1 MNTKDVFLNISD
13 IASYIG
19 QNKWDFTTPF
29 TRLWKRADKATY
41 NSLISE
47 CSEEIEETKQQLK
60 HVDVQIQELQ
70 NMLDCKQITKRQ
82 FALKAKPFLQEQ
94 DNLKETIN
102 KKETKLDKVH
112 LAPNQIVEK
121 HLDEANLKLI
131 KEGTGTT
138 SEKQEQM
145 KQVLSEKG
153 LQSLEKDV
161 EGYIN
166 RSHGVRLED
175 SAVKMFE
182 RKMNVELDVSQK
194 FNKKLLRT
202 GNTTSFNWYVCG
214 KVDGLYIDY
223 SNYSN
228 SYIVEVKNRTKSF
241 FTSLRDYE
249 KTQIQ
254 LYMWM
259 LGIPHAKLVEKYDN
273 KIRITD
279 ISYDK
284 SYIEEIIS
292 DLIYFSELF
301 ENNFL
306 NSSNQNKLDFI
317 KLDDTQKQHF
327 LHNLYL
333 SKISQ
338 RKFDLMNEMD
348 DSDDI
353 DCLVE
358 DD

>member
-1 MNTKDVFLNISD
+1 MNSKDIYLNISD

-29 TRLWKRADKATY
+29 TRLWKRADKHVY
-41 NSLISE
+41 NSLIND
-47 CSEEIEETKQQLK
+47 CNNTIEEKK
-60 HVDVQIQELQ
+60 QELKNVDLQ
-70 NMLDCKQITKRQ
+70 IDELQKQLDSKQITKRQ
-82 FALKAKPFLQEQ
+82 FALKAKPFLHEQEF
-94 DNLKETIN
+94 LKNEIGIV
-102 KKETKLDKVH
+102 ETKVDKVN

-121 HLDEANLKLI
+121 HLDEANIKI
-131 KEGTGTT
+131 MKEGTAST

-153 LQSLEKDV
+153 LQNLEKDV

-166 RSHGVRLED
+166 RHHGVRLED
-175 SAVKMFE
+175 NAIKMFE
-182 RKMNVELDVSQK
+182 KKMNVTLDVSQK

-202 GNTTSFNWYVCG
+202 GNTTEFNWYVCG
-214 KVDGLYIDY
+214 KLDGLYIDY
-223 SNYSN
+223 SNYSD
-228 SYIVEVKNRTKSF
+228 SYIVEVKNRTKAF

-259 LGIPHAKLVEKYDN
+259 LGIPHAKLVEKYNN

-279 ISYDK
+279 IAYDNM
-284 SYIEEIIS
+284 YIEEILS
-292 DLIYFSELF
+292 DLMYFTELF

-306 NSSNQNKLDFI
+306 NGSNQTKINFI
-317 KLDDTQKQHF
+317 NFDDSQKQHF

-333 SKISQ
+333 SKILQ
-338 RKFDLMNEMD
+338 RKLDAIYEDD
-348 DSDDI
+348 DSDI
-353 DCLVE
+353 DCLV
-358 DD
+358 DDD